1 MENKRTTRARE
12 QFYSSLDK
20 EGFTLAD
27 GNEFVNSRTY
37 LYIVCPEGHTLKTCP
52 NKFQQGRRCPY
63 CSKKV
68 KKTTESFKQEVKE
81 LTNNEFSVLSEYKNA
96 RTPLLMK
103 HNHCGREFFIAPSTF
118 LGKLA
123 CKDCSYKQ
131 RGLDRRFTQ
140 EEFELKVKEV
150 GKGEFSLQSKYET
163 TNQQVLLKHEVCGC
177 EWWSYPNNFLH
188 YGIVCRQ
195 CEHTKSKGEEL
206 IKEYLDEN
214 EIEYLFQHTYDDLKH
229 KRALAY
235 DFYIPEKNLLI
246 EYDGLQHFKPI
257 EYFGG
262 EKAFKE
268 RQFKDNLKNEYAK
281 QNNIDLIRIPYYENS
296 IEVLKEVLGGTNN

>member
-12 QFYSSLDK
+12 QFYSNLEK
-20 EGFTLAD
+20 EGFTLAE

-37 LYIVCPEGHTLKTCP
+37 LYVVCSNGHTFKTCP
-52 NKFQQGRRCPY
+52 NKIQQGRRCPY

-68 KKTTESFKQEVKE
+68 KKTTDDFIKEVRE
-81 LTNNEFSVLSEYKNA
+81 LVGDEYTVLGKYINTK
-96 RTPLLMK
+96 TPLLMK
-103 HNHCGREFFIAPSTF
+103 HNHCGREFFISRDNF
-118 LGKLA
+118 LKNKR
-123 CKDCSYKQ
+123 CRDCALKQ

-235 DFYIPEKNLLI
+235 DFYIPEKNLLL
-246 EYDGLQHFKPI
+246 EYDGEQHFRAVD
-257 EYFGG
+257 YFGG
-262 EKAFKE
+262 EKAFKD

-281 QNNIDLIRIPYYENS
+281 NNNIKLLRIPYYEDVN
-296 IEVLKEVLGGTNN
+296 EVLSKVF